1 MANTRKSHAQ
11 IRALCEGALMLAMA
25 LVLSTLSD
33 LVPFL
38 GLPRGGSVTLFSMV
52 PILVMSYRNGYR
64 WGLLTAFANGLVQL
78 LMGLKNLA
86 YCVTLRAQIGCILLD
101 YLLAFTV
108 LGLAELLARP
118 FRNRYA
124 GLSISAVA
132 VCLLRF
138 LCSFLSGYIVWYDY
152 STATEWLSGFSWGA
166 SLVGSMGEKA
176 LCWVYS
182 LLYNGSYMLPETVI
196 TVAGVLLLYRFAPR
210 IFKKDW

>member
-25 LVLSTLSD
+25 LVLSALSE

-38 GLPRGGSVTLFSMV
+38 HLPRGGSVTLFSMV
-52 PILVMSYRNGYR
+52 PILVMGYRNGYR

-78 LMGLKNLA
+78 LMGLENLG
-86 YCVTLRAQIGCILLD
+86 YCVTLRSQIGCVLLD

-118 FRNRYA
+118 FRSRYA
-124 GLSISAVA
+124 GLSVSTVV

-152 STATEWLSGFSWGA
+152 STATEWMKGFSWGA
-166 SLVGSMGEKA
+166 NLVSSMGEKA
-176 LCWVYS
+176 LCWLYS

-196 TVAGVLLLYRFAPR
+196 TVAGVLLLYRLAPR
-210 IFKKDW
+210 LFKKD

>member
-25 LVLSTLSD
+25 LALDALSK
-33 LVPFL
+33 FL
-38 GLPRGGSVTLFSMV
+38 PSLPRGGSVTLFSMV
-52 PILVMSYRNGYR
+52 PILVMSYRNGCR

-78 LMGLKNLA
+78 LMGLKYLG
-86 YCVTLRAQIGCILLD
+86 YCVTLRAQIGCVLLD

-124 GLSISAVA
+124 GLSVSTVV
-132 VCLLRF
+132 VCFLRF

-152 STATEWLSGFSWGA
+152 SVATEWMSAFPWGA
-166 SLVGSMGEKA
+166 KLVDSMGEKA
-176 LCWVYS
+176 LCWIYS

-196 TVAGVLLLYRFAPR
+196 TVTGVLLLYKFVPR
-210 IFKKDW
+210 IFKKD